1 MNAVA
6 YEDCARGATSGQYT
20 TLVLM
25 HQATLNAVAYEDC
38 ARGATSGQYTT
49 LVLMHQA
56 TCLWYNEPNDEPI
69 DRHAGREAL

>member
-38 ARGATSGQYTT
+38 ARGATSGNICVDAPSDVFMVQ
-49 LVLMHQA
+49 
-56 TCLWYNEPNDEPI
+56 
-69 DRHAGREAL
+69 